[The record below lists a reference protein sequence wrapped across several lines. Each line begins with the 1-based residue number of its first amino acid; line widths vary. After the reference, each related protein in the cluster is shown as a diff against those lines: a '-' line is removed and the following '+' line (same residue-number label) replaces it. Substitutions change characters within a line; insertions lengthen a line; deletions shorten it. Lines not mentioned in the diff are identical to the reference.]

1 LAGWRAVA
9 DHLVRPPRDAARQEA
24 AAILQSLPQ
33 ELRSPRGHCEPA
45 RWIPNPT
52 GLHRICEAAMRR
64 LIALP
69 VDTPSPRLLAD
80 KAAEVLA
87 GMAYALDGLA
97 LFVDDPL
104 GLSRAAWRR
113 STARARLAARLWLM
127 PDVQSRHLDGL
138 LTQCTGDNALVIAAL
153 TQDRRNRMAQ
163 AIGVSPRCSRA
174 ARLPV

>member
-1 LAGWRAVA
+1 LRAGPLDPQPDRSAP
-9 DHLVRPPRDAARQEA
+9 DLRGGH
-24 AAILQSLPQ
+24 AAIDRPA
-33 ELRSPRGHCEPA
+33 GH
-45 RWIPNPT
+45 
-52 GLHRICEAAMRR
+52 
-64 LIALP
+64 
-69 VDTPSPRLLAD
+69 TPSPRLLAD